1 MRKQQSENVEVP
13 GREDLI
19 DIVDPSSGTIIPTV
33 RWVAE
38 ELLMQGWTLASD
50 QQVFKTENKES

>member
-1 MRKQQSENVEVP
+1 MEVPVEVP

-19 DIVDPSSGTIIPTV
+19 DILDPSSGTIIPTV

-38 ELLMQGWTLASD
+38 ELVMQGWPLASD
-50 QQVFKTENKES
+50 KKVIENETKES